1 MSNYVLDASAIDQ
14 IIAEKVKTLSPE
26 KQQQVLDFVEF
37 LQSKSP
43 KVKFKH
49 PDGTPMSVFEAAG
62 DLVGCVDGG
71 PGDLATNKEYLNR
84 PLALTLPRTPLSLRA
99 GILV

>member
-1 MSNYVLDASAIDQ
+1 MTQTIGIDQ
-14 IIAEKVKTLSPE
+14 IIAQKVKTLSPE

-37 LQSKSP
+37 LLFKSPP

-62 DLVGCVDGG
+62 DLVGCVDGE
-71 PGDLATNKEYLNR
+71 PGDLTINKEYLHG
-84 PLALTLPRTPLSLRA
+84 T
-99 GILV
+99 VF